1 MKKNVFKKALS
12 LTLTGFITAG
22 MALMPG
28 IGAHAASSS
37 VDDDHVVKIA
47 FTDAPTLEIGG
58 QEYNHPSYA
67 AMLAFKSSFE
77 KSTSNEYSVELY
89 PGGTLGDAASNLEE
103 LQSGTLQGATP
114 ADGALSAFAPDI
126 QCLTVPYLF
135 TNPLEAY
142 DVLDG
147 EFGQKLFDGIAEE
160 TGLRV
165 IASYDN
171 GGYRNFTNS
180 VREIHTADDMNGLK
194 FRVMDSPVYMK
205 MVESMGAT
213 GTPVAFLELY
223 SALQTGVVDGEENSA
238 ITILGASLDEV
249 QKYCTLDGHLL
260 GFAFL
265 TVSNDWY
272 ESLDADT
279 QEKVLK
285 AGREASIA
293 ARGICRQAEGAA
305 VQTLVDN
312 GVQVYTPTEDEIA
325 TFRDASQQPVVDW
338 LKENI
343 THPEYV
349 DELISLVDSGTV
361 GQGKVAT
368 TATAVTTTTDN
379 AADTTAATT
388 EAEQATTTS
397 ASNNGLTIL
406 FAVIAIIAI
415 LVAVFSVRKGKHA
428 AGSNH
433 PEDADKKN

>member
-1 MKKNVFKKALS
+1 MKKLVARL
-12 LTLTGFITAG
+12 LTGMLGVTAILGGTG
-22 MALMPG
+22 MTTF
-28 IGAHAASSS
+28 AAETSKT
-37 VDDDHVVKIA
+37 VKLA
-47 FTDAPTLEIGG
+47 FTDAPTLQIGD

-77 KSTSNEYSVELY
+77 KSTGGEYSVELY

-126 QCLTVPYLF
+126 QVFTIPYLF
-135 TNPLEAY
+135 TSPLQAY

-147 EFGQKLFDGIAEE
+147 EFGQNLFDKIADE

-180 VREIHTADDMNGLK
+180 KKEIKSAADMQGMK

-205 MVESMGAT
+205 LVESMGAT

-223 SALQTGVVDGEENSA
+223 SALQTGVVDGQENSV
-238 ITILGASLDEV
+238 ITTLGASLDEV

-260 GFAFL
+260 GLAFL
-265 TVSNDWY
+265 TISNDWY
-272 ESLDADT
+272 NSLDAAT
-279 QEKVLK
+279 QEKVLQ

-305 VQTLVDN
+305 VETLKEN

-325 TFRDASQQPVVDW
+325 SFRDASQQPVVDW

-343 THPEYV
+343 DP
-349 DELISLVDSGTV
+349 SLVDDLLNTVNSGIV
-361 GQGKVAT
+361 GQGRVSYTSAENVTVSAEAGDAADVAAPGT
-368 TATAVTTTTDN
+368 TAV
-379 AADTTAATT
+379 
-388 EAEQATTTS
+388 AETS
-397 ASNNGLTIL
+397 SGSGNTLT
-406 FAVIAIIAI
+406 VIFAIIAV
-415 LVAVFSVRKGKHA
+415 VAVLFA
-428 AGSNH
+428 AF
-433 PEDADKKN
+433 AMKKNKKPEEKK